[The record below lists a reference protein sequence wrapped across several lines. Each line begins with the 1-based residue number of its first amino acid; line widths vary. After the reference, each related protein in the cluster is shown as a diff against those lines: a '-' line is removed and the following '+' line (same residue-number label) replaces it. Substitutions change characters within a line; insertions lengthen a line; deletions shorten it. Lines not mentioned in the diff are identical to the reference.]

1 MSAAIAFYLSQRC
14 LQSCELL
21 PAASRVSP
29 ACLPPPRSHCSLE
42 KCASLLSR
50 KDLAAV
56 QRRYQQLEVRALG
69 ACDWLVCALAARLC
83 QAAGSSPHS
92 PLSLPLSVAPAATV
106 PPCAVQED
114 LKAVDCGRV
123 QLPNYPVPGEAL
135 SVAQLQRKVKS
146 QDTERRKGI
155 PWTEEE
161 HRLFLMGLAK
171 YGKGDW
177 RSISRN
183 FVITR
188 TPTQARPRGACW
200 RSGRCWR
207 TALPAALPGLAA
219 RPGHAPIASR
229 FPRTP
234 AVAPQPGPATG
245 LPAPAHPHT
254 RSLSSPQVASHA
266 QKYFIR
272 LNSQNKK
279 DKRRASIHDIT
290 TVTPAPADA
299 SSALGGA
306 APGPAFMSL
315 PITGQNPAVAAAVAP
330 GAAATAG
337 LPAGLPLGA
346 PGMRPGPLP
355 IPGPPL

>member
-1 MSAAIAFYLSQRC
+1 MLQAFR
-14 LQSCELL
+14 
-21 PAASRVSP
+21 PA
-29 ACLPPPRSHCSLE
+29 LPPDAVWSTEEDKVFENALAQFWEHGDRLE

-56 QRRYQQLEVRALG
+56 KRRYQQLE
-69 ACDWLVCALAARLC
+69 D
-83 QAAGSSPHS
+83 
-92 PLSLPLSVAPAATV
+92 
-106 PPCAVQED
+106 D
-114 LKAVDCGRV
+114 LKAIDMGRV

-135 SVAQLQRKVKS
+135 SVAQLQKKVKS

-188 TPTQARPRGACW
+188 TPTQ
-200 RSGRCWR
+200 
-207 TALPAALPGLAA
+207 
-219 RPGHAPIASR
+219 
-229 FPRTP
+229 
-234 AVAPQPGPATG
+234 
-245 LPAPAHPHT
+245 
-254 RSLSSPQVASHA
+254 VASHA

-290 TVTPAPADA
+290 TVAPPVADPSAGPAA
-299 SSALGGA
+299 
-306 APGPAFMSL
+306 AFMSQV
-315 PITGQNPAVAAAVAP
+315 PITGQNPAVAAVVAP
-330 GAAATAG
+330 GAPPPAVAGMAAVMQHA
-337 LPAGLPLGA
+337 
-346 PGMRPGPLP
+346 MLP
-355 IPGPPL
+355 IPRPPQ